1 MRLELGSKVLVMG
14 ILNVTPDSFSD
25 GGHFFNNSDIAAQI
39 DNMVESGADI
49 IDVGGESTRP
59 FAEPV
64 SIEDELARVLPAI
77 RLIRQR
83 STSIPISIDTTKAE
97 VARKALDVGANII
110 NDISAL
116 RFDENMIS
124 LVRET
129 DVPVIIMHMQG
140 TPSDMQVDPHYD
152 DVVLD
157 IKDFFRERLAWAAEN
172 GVSRKRFVIDPG
184 IGFGKTIEHNLSILK
199 RVAEFS
205 ELGCPVLIGHS
216 RKAFIGKLLG
226 TEVDKR
232 DVATAAVSAL
242 CAMKGVSILRVHD
255 VKKTVEAVRLAEAI
269 NNAS

>member
-1 MRLELGSKVLVMG
+1 MRFEFGSKVLVMG

-25 GGHFFNNSDIAAQI
+25 GGRFFSNSSIAAQI
-39 DNMVESGADI
+39 DTMVESGADI

-64 SIEDELARVLPAI
+64 SIEDELTRVLPAI
-77 RLIRQR
+77 RMIRQR
-83 STSIPISIDTTKAE
+83 SPIPISIDTTKAE
-97 VARKALDVGANII
+97 VAGKALDEGADII

-116 RFDENMIS
+116 RFDRNMIG
-124 LVRET
+124 LVRESG
-129 DVPVIIMHMQG
+129 VPVIIMHMQG

-152 DVVLD
+152 DVVAE
-157 IKDFFRERLAWAAEN
+157 IKNFFKERLAWAAEN
-172 GVSRKRFVIDPG
+172 GVPGKRIVIDPG
-184 IGFGKTIEHNLSILK
+184 IGFGKTVGHNLSILK
-199 RVAEFS
+199 RLAEFS

-232 DVATAAVSAL
+232 DAATAAVSAL

-255 VKKTVEAVRLAEAI
+255 VKMTVEAVRLAEAI
-269 NNAS
+269 NKAP

>member
-1 MRLELGSKVLVMG
+1 MRLEFGSKVLVMG

-25 GGHFFNNSDIAAQI
+25 GGHFFSNSNIAAQI
-39 DNMVESGADI
+39 DTMVGSGADI

-64 SIEDELARVLPAI
+64 SIEDELDRVLPAI

-97 VARKALDVGANII
+97 VARNALDAGANII

-116 RFDENMIS
+116 RFDQNMIS

-152 DVVLD
+152 DVVAE
-157 IKDFFRERLAWAAEN
+157 IKGFFKERLAWAAEN
-172 GVSRKRFVIDPG
+172 GVSGKRFIIDPG
-184 IGFGKTIEHNLSILK
+184 IGFGKTVEHNLSILK
-199 RVAEFS
+199 RAAEFA
-205 ELGCPVLIGHS
+205 ELGCPVLVGHS

-226 TEVDKR
+226 TEVDQR

-242 CAMKGVSILRVHD
+242 CAMKDVSILRVHD

-269 NNAS
+269 NNAP